1 MTFVLAVVVDVT
13 VILAVAL
20 LLTLALRRHSAAL
33 RHLVLACALLGTV
46 LVPALELVGPEWSL
60 PLLPWQGLADVQSSG
75 LRLVSTPAAAPSI
88 EAPTDAVRPA
98 AANWMAF
105 VIAAWMFGAVAGFA
119 GLITGILRVRGL
131 TKRCVRV
138 TSGRWR
144 DLADELGQ
152 AYGLRHVTVLQS
164 AEPSLLVTCGMVRP
178 KIVLPAGAESWTDA
192 RRRVVLAHELEHIRR
207 GDWAMHVVAE
217 ALRAAYWF
225 HPLVWLACR
234 RLRQESEYACDD
246 AVLARGVEPTEYATH
261 LLDVARHAIRQREFL
276 ASAPAIAHPST
287 LERRI
292 AAMLNQQRSRQPL
305 TRSATGITIGITL
318 ALALPLTAATVS
330 ERTAPT
336 PVVTAT
342 DRPLVAVNAPT
353 PEPAPALAAEEPA
366 SPASPEARPAAAAA
380 AQEKPASIKGTL
392 YDQLG
397 GVLPGVMVTLTDRS
411 VGAAYST
418 TSSRTGT
425 FVFQELQPATYE
437 LSAQLPG
444 FMNVSNVMPIG
455 AGANIERH
463 ITMPVGTLEETL
475 YAVCEA
481 GSGTPSPRPRR
492 VINEASRAAAA
503 PQPAGAAPFSGGIGG
518 QIKAPRKTRSENPLC
533 PNGGPAVNTLV
544 RLNARIGIDGYVS
557 DVKLADRPDSK
568 PAPEFVE
575 SALDAVSLWQ
585 FTPTLLNGVPVEV
598 PMTILISYTWR

>member
-1 MTFVLAVVVDVT
+1 MTFFLAVVVDVT

-33 RHLVLACALLGTV
+33 RHLVLACALLGT
-46 LVPALELVGPEWSL
+46 LLIPALELIGPQWSL

-88 EAPTDAVRPA
+88 ETPADAVPPA
-98 AANWMAF
+98 ATNWLAL
-105 VIAAWMFGAVAGFA
+105 VIAAWVFGAVAGFA
-119 GLITGILRVRGL
+119 GLITGLVRVRGL
-131 TKRCVRV
+131 TKRCTRV
-138 TSGRWR
+138 TRGRWR

-152 AYGLRHVTVLQS
+152 TYDLRHVTVLQS

-178 KIVLPAGAESWTDA
+178 KIVLPAGAESWTDE

-261 LLDVARHAIRQREFL
+261 LLDVARHAVRQREFL

-305 TRSATGITIGITL
+305 TRSAAGITIALTL
-318 ALALPLTAATVS
+318 AVAIPLTAATVP
-330 ERTAPT
+330 EGTAPA
-336 PVVTAT
+336 PAVVAA
-342 DRPLVAVNAPT
+342 DRPLVAVEA
-353 PEPAPALAAEEPA
+353 PEPTPALATAAAEGPA
-366 SPASPEARPAAAAA
+366 STAGRPAAAAA

-411 VGAAYST
+411 VGASYST

-444 FMNVSNVMPIG
+444 FMNISNVMPIG
-455 AGANIERH
+455 AGSNIERH
-463 ITMPVGTLEETL
+463 ITMPIGSVEETL
-475 YAVCEA
+475 RAVCEA
-481 GSGTPSPRPRR
+481 SGSTPSPRPRR

-503 PQPAGAAPFSGGIGG
+503 PQPVGAAPFSGGVGG

-533 PNGGPAVNTLV
+533 PNGGPAVNTDVILS
-544 RLNARIGIDGYVS
+544 ARIGIDGYVS
-557 DVKLADRPDSK
+557 DVRLADRPNSR

-598 PMTILISYTWR
+598 PMTILISYTWK